1 MTFIVVEGCVT
12 SPAEASLV
20 TRSGAHR
27 LELCRD
33 LSTGGLTPG
42 LEAVAAVREE
52 TRLPVF
58 AMVRPRPGPFQAAP
72 GDVAS
77 MLRQMENLLVAG
89 VEGLVLGVLDTSGR
103 IDVGALKELVDAARV
118 PVTFHRA
125 FDEVS
130 DPFRALE
137 QLRDS
142 GVRRILTA
150 GGRGSAWEGR
160 ETLQA
165 LVQAGAPDLTIL
177 GGGRVRG
184 DHVREL
190 VEETG
195 LQEVHARASAIPG
208 IVGALSS

>member
-1 MTFIVVEGCVT
+1 MTSIVVEGCVT

-20 TRSGAHR
+20 TRGGAHR

-42 LEAVAAVREE
+42 LEALEAVRRE

-58 AMVRPRPGPFQAAP
+58 AMVRPRPGPFRAAP
-72 GDVAS
+72 RDVAA
-77 MLRQMENLLVAG
+77 MLREMEDLTAAG
-89 VEGLVLGVLDTSGR
+89 VDGVVFGVLDSAGR
-103 IDVGALKELVDAARV
+103 IDVGALRELVEAARV

-125 FDEVS
+125 FDEVP

-137 QLRDS
+137 QLRES
-142 GVRRILTA
+142 GVRRVLTA
-150 GGRGSAWEGR
+150 GGRASAWEGR
-160 ETLQA
+160 ETLKA
-165 LVQAGAPDLTIL
+165 LVRAAGPDLVIL

-195 LQEVHARASAIPG
+195 LTEVHARASAIPG
-208 IVGALSS
+208 IVGALTS